1 MDGNAYFF
9 FYVLWLWGRERVN
22 KTDTGRR
29 CRFVGLTLVAV
40 SSCLDDEKN
49 KGNIDSS
56 CMITIVQF

>member
-1 MDGNAYFF
+1 MVTLFF
-9 FYVLWLWGRERVN
+9 FYVLWLWGRERVD

-49 KGNIDSS
+49 KKAIL
-56 CMITIVQF
+56 TPYV